1 MAETK
6 MTQKAIQNNLDALE
20 KMNGFLNTLIEK
32 TNHDNVS
39 LKLGD
44 QLRPTEDYNGTLF
57 EVVREPYWCYITEQG
72 RAIEM
77 DYREHDEAMG
87 DSGEGKDAAERYMK
101 ELEARKVD
109 PDGWEP
115 GVIDV
120 CLKVTKDRV
129 YEDVSP
135 GYDFLDDENEKQD
148 ENGNYYIEVPFYSVV
163 WRERILP
170 PGYTPQRRVWLR
182 KICIISKAEGHTD
195 DKNLRA
201 LPFPLK
207 QFCFENLIQKEIQK
221 LTKISRTLEGTPA
234 GRKKT
239 AKVTMR
245 TRNQEK
251 YNALKKIWMD
261 DNIRLRIV
269 KGFFSE
275 KYGMFLKS
283 DKKYEVTAT
292 LVNPLSKLVEDVSE
306 IKSQVEGDGKNLQ
319 AKV

>member
-72 RAIEM
+72 RAVEM
-77 DYREHDEAMG
+77 DFREHDEAMG
-87 DSGEGKDAAERYMK
+87 DSDEGKDVAERYMK

-120 CLKVTKDRV
+120 RLKVTKDRV
-129 YEDVSP
+129 YEETSP

-148 ENGNYYIEVPFYSVV
+148 ENGKYYIEVPFYSVV
-163 WRERILP
+163 WRERVMP
-170 PGYTPQRRVWLR
+170 DGYKAQRRVWLR
-182 KICIISKAEGHTD
+182 KICIISKAEGHSD
-195 DKNLRA
+195 DKNMRA
-201 LPFPLK
+201 LPFPIRTMK
-207 QFCFENLIQKEIQK
+207 FETLVWKEVQK
-221 LTKISRTLEGTPA
+221 LTKISRSLEATPA
-234 GRKKT
+234 GRKRT
-239 AKVTMR
+239 VKVTMR
-245 TRNQEK
+245 SRNEQK
-251 YNALKKIWMD
+251 YNDLKKIWMD
-261 DNIRLRIV
+261 KEINEKQV
-269 KGFFSE
+269 TGFFSE
-275 KYGMFLKS
+275 KYGLFLKS

-292 LVNPLSKLVEDVSE
+292 LVNPLTKLIGDLKDIKTQAESE
-306 IKSQVEGDGKNLQ
+306 KEQS
-319 AKV
+319 